1 MKNFPE
7 SENDSVRGLRHLYR
21 ISHEVGGLLDE
32 LVDYLYDGPLTI
44 IFCWKLDWKRIS
56 LIVEI
61 GRVES
66 GDAGPSLLRNHLL
79 DPRH

>member
-44 IFCWKLDWKRIS
+44 IFC
-56 LIVEI
+56 
-61 GRVES
+61 
-66 GDAGPSLLRNHLL
+66 
-79 DPRH
+79 